1 MVIPDP
7 TEEIKAIRHRMGAG
21 FNFDLDRIVE
31 DIKHRQEKSGR
42 ICILL
47 PPKKTVVKGGQSPEP
62 AIGLFPF
69 GLTAQTNG

>member
-21 FNFDLDRIVE
+21 FNFDLDKIVE

-42 ICILL
+42 KYVLL
-47 PPKKTVVKGGQSPEP
+47 PPKKVGDTAEITPQP
-62 AIGLFPF
+62 ATGAIPPGIPAHSV
-69 GLTAQTNG
+69 G